1 MKALI
6 ALLLLTTAAGAA
18 PLPGFDRVT
27 VTAPHRPSAMEARVW
42 YPAASETYPS
52 ALGAN
57 PAFLGT
63 RVQVGPIA
71 APGLHPLVIIS
82 HGSGGNIDGL
92 GWLAEGL
99 VARGAVV
106 AGLNHPRST
115 SGDSNPRAMPLVWT
129 RTADL
134 AALIDTLVADPVFG
148 PVIDGT
154 RITALGFSLGGGTVL
169 VAGGARLDRD
179 AYAAY
184 CDRAGN
190 AGTDCNFMRKGGV
203 DPHNLPQE
211 WESDMRVPA
220 VSHVIAVDP
229 GFGYAMT
236 DASLAAMPVTV
247 HLINLGDPSTLP
259 PAINA
264 GPGGADL
271 ASRIRDASYETIA
284 PAWHFSFLGLCT
296 PDAPAALAAEGEDPI
311 CDDPAGSDRRV
322 IHDRLIADIVAD
334 LGL

>member
-1 MKALI
+1 MKSLI
-6 ALLLLTTAAGAA
+6 ALLLLTTAASADS
-18 PLPGFDRVT
+18 LPGFDRVT
-27 VTAPHRPSAMEARVW
+27 VTAAHRPSAMEARVW
-42 YPAASETYPS
+42 YPAASETYPA

-63 RVQVGPIA
+63 KVQVGPIA
-71 APGLHPLVIIS
+71 APGRHPLVIIS

-92 GWLAEGL
+92 GWLSEGL

-129 RTADL
+129 RTADV

-148 PVIDGT
+148 PVIDAD
-154 RITALGFSLGGGTVL
+154 RITALGFSLGGATVL
-169 VAGGARLDRD
+169 AAGGARLDRD

-184 CDRAGN
+184 CDRTGA
-190 AGTDCNFMRKGGV
+190 AATDCGFMLKGGV
-203 DPHNLPQE
+203 DIHSLPPE
-211 WESDMRVPA
+211 WEADMRVPA
-220 VSHVIAVDP
+220 VSQVIAVDP

-236 DASLAAMPVTV
+236 DASLAAMPVKV

-264 GPGGADL
+264 GQNGADL
-271 ASRIRDASYETIA
+271 VSRIPGASYQTVA

-296 PDAPAALAAEGEDPI
+296 QDAPALLEAEGEDPI

-322 IHDRLIADIVAD
+322 IHDRLIADIAVD